1 MTPEQEQAMATKTQN
16 GLRLERYFTEEGVHP
31 FDTVTWEKQTAV
43 IRGADGKVVFEQTE
57 VEFPNFYSQLAINVV
72 VSKYFRGKLGTTQRE
87 TSLKQVISR
96 VVNTIRDWG
105 VKDGYFATPSD
116 AEIFADE
123 LTHLL
128 LFQKGAFN
136 SPVWFNV
143 GIEPV
148 PQCSACF
155 ILSVEDTMPSILDW
169 IKTEGMIFKGGSG
182 SGINLSTIRSSR
194 EHLAG
199 GGLASGPVSF
209 MRGADATAGAIKSGG
224 KTRRAAKMVVL
235 NVDHPDVLEFANCK
249 AVEEQKAWALGASGF
264 DMTINGEAWKSIQF
278 QNANNSI
285 RVTDEFMK
293 AVEADGPWNLKEVK
307 GGKVIETVPAREI
320 LRQAAQ
326 AAWQCGDPGMQY
338 DTTINSWH
346 TCPASGRINASNP
359 CSEYMHL
366 DDSACN
372 LASLNIM
379 KFRNKDGEFDPES
392 FARAVDTFI
401 LAMDIIVDNSSYPT
415 EKITKNAKAF
425 RELGLGY
432 ANLGAYLMSRGLPY
446 DSEEGRAVA
455 ASITAL
461 LTGEAYRMS
470 AQIAEKQ
477 GPFEGYEKNKEAML
491 NVIAKHELSLENV
504 NAKLVPLNLFSAA
517 ELAWKEAHEL
527 GRQYGY
533 RNSQATVIAPT
544 GTIAF
549 MMDCDTTG
557 IEPDIALVK
566 YKNLVGGGVMKIV
579 NQTVPEALNYLGY
592 SKEQVE
598 DIVKH
603 IEETGTI
610 EGGPHLKAEHLAVF
624 DCAFKAQNGTRY
636 IHHMGHL
643 KMMGA
648 VQPFISGAIS
658 KTVNMPNESTVE
670 DIMDAFIQGW
680 HLGLKAL
687 AIYRDG
693 SKRTQPLVTGL
704 EKKAEGGPRRKRLPD
719 ERRAFTHKFSIAGHE
734 GYITVGLYDD
744 GNPGEIFITMA
755 KEGSTVSGLMDS
767 FATAISLSLQY
778 GVPLKTLVEKFTH
791 MRFEPSGFTN
801 NPEIPMARSIMDYI
815 FRWMGKKFL
824 PPDQQPEGLTVTRE
838 ENGETK
844 AEATAKPAGAKPVQT
859 RAGDAAQKQ
868 AAFQN
873 QMDAPLCSDCGMI
886 MVRNGACYKC
896 LNCGGTS
903 GCS

>member
-1 MTPEQEQAMATKTQN
+1 
-16 GLRLERYFTEEGVHP
+16 
-31 FDTVTWEKQTAV
+31 
-43 IRGADGKVVFEQTE
+43 
-57 VEFPNFYSQLAINVV
+57 
-72 VSKYFRGKLGTTQRE
+72 
-87 TSLKQVISR
+87 
-96 VVNTIRDWG
+96 TIRR
-105 VKDGYFATPSD
+105 AQ
-116 AEIFADE
+116 IFADE
-123 LTHLL
+123 LAHLL

-235 NVDHPDVLEFANCK
+235 NVEHPDILEFVNCK
-249 AVEEQKAWALGASGF
+249 SVEEQKAWALGSSGF

-293 AVEADGPWNLKEVK
+293 AAEADGPWNLKEVK
-307 GGKVIETVPAREI
+307 SGKVLETVPAKEI

-326 AAWQCGDPGMQY
+326 AAYQCGDPGMQY

-346 TCPASGRINASNP
+346 TSPNSGRINASNP

-379 KFRNKDGEFDPES
+379 KFRNKEGEFDPDS

-415 EKITKNAKAF
+415 ERITKNAKAF

-432 ANLGAYLMSRGLPY
+432 ANLGAFLMSRGLPY
-446 DSEEGRAVA
+446 DSEEGRATA
-455 ASITAL
+455 AAITAL

-470 AQIAEKQ
+470 ASIAEKQ
-477 GPFEGYEKNKEAML
+477 GPFAGYEKNKEPML

-504 NAKLVPLNLFSAA
+504 NAKLVPEKLFAAA
-517 ELAWKEAHEL
+517 ERVWKEAHEL
-527 GRQYGY
+527 GRKAGY
-533 RNSQATVIAPT
+533 RNSQATVLAPT

-579 NQTVPEALNYLGY
+579 NQTVPEALEYMGY
-592 SKEQVE
+592 PKEQME
-598 DIVKH
+598 EIVKH

-610 EGGPHLKAEHLAVF
+610 EGAPHLKAEHLSVF
-624 DCAFKAQNGTRY
+624 DCAFRAQAGSRF
-636 IHHMGHL
+636 IHHIGHL

-648 VQPFISGAIS
+648 TQPFISGAIS

-670 DIMDAFIQGW
+670 EIMDAFIQGSK
-680 HLGLKAL
+680 LGLKAL

-693 SKRTQPLVTGL
+693 SKRTQPLV
-704 EKKAEGGPRRKRLPD
+704 
-719 ERRAFTHKFSIAGHE
+719 
-734 GYITVGLYDD
+734 
-744 GNPGEIFITMA
+744 
-755 KEGSTVSGLMDS
+755 
-767 FATAISLSLQY
+767 
-778 GVPLKTLVEKFTH
+778 
-791 MRFEPSGFTN
+791 
-801 NPEIPMARSIMDYI
+801 
-815 FRWMGKKFL
+815 
-824 PPDQQPEGLTVTRE
+824 
-838 ENGETK
+838 
-844 AEATAKPAGAKPVQT
+844 
-859 RAGDAAQKQ
+859 
-868 AAFQN
+868 
-873 QMDAPLCSDCGMI
+873 
-886 MVRNGACYKC
+886 
-896 LNCGGTS
+896 
-903 GCS
+903 

>member
-1 MTPEQEQAMATKTQN
+1 
-16 GLRLERYFTEEGVHP
+16 
-31 FDTVTWEKQTAV
+31 
-43 IRGADGKVVFEQTE
+43 
-57 VEFPNFYSQLAINVV
+57 
-72 VSKYFRGKLGTTQRE
+72 
-87 TSLKQVISR
+87 
-96 VVNTIRDWG
+96 
-105 VKDGYFATPSD
+105 
-116 AEIFADE
+116 
-123 LTHLL
+123 
-128 LFQKGAFN
+128 
-136 SPVWFNV
+136 
-143 GIEPV
+143 
-148 PQCSACF
+148 F

-182 SGINLSTIRSSR
+182 SGINLSTIRSSK

-249 AVEEQKAWALGASGF
+249 AVEEQKAWALGATGF

-285 RVTDEFMK
+285 RVTDDFMK

-307 GGKVIETVPAREI
+307 SGKVIETVPAKEI
-320 LRQAAQ
+320 LRQSAQ

-346 TCPASGRINASNP
+346 TCPVSGRINASNP

-379 KFRNKDGEFDPES
+379 KFRNKEGEFDPES

-401 LAMDIIVDNSSYPT
+401 LAMDIIIDNSSYPT
-415 EKITKNAKAF
+415 ERITKNAKAF

-470 AQIAEKQ
+470 AEIAEKQ

-527 GRQYGY
+527 GRQHGY

-579 NQTVPEALNYLGY
+579 NQTVPEALIYLGY
-592 SKEQVE
+592 AKEQVE

-610 EGGPHLKAEHLAVF
+610 EGAPHLKPEHLPVF
-624 DCAFKAQNGTRY
+624 DCAFRAQ
-636 IHHMGHL
+636 
-643 KMMGA
+643 
-648 VQPFISGAIS
+648 SG
-658 KTVNMPNESTVE
+658 
-670 DIMDAFIQGW
+670 
-680 HLGLKAL
+680 
-687 AIYRDG
+687 
-693 SKRTQPLVTGL
+693 
-704 EKKAEGGPRRKRLPD
+704 
-719 ERRAFTHKFSIAGHE
+719 
-734 GYITVGLYDD
+734 
-744 GNPGEIFITMA
+744 
-755 KEGSTVSGLMDS
+755 
-767 FATAISLSLQY
+767 
-778 GVPLKTLVEKFTH
+778 
-791 MRFEPSGFTN
+791 
-801 NPEIPMARSIMDYI
+801 
-815 FRWMGKKFL
+815 
-824 PPDQQPEGLTVTRE
+824 
-838 ENGETK
+838 
-844 AEATAKPAGAKPVQT
+844 
-859 RAGDAAQKQ
+859 
-868 AAFQN
+868 
-873 QMDAPLCSDCGMI
+873 
-886 MVRNGACYKC
+886 
-896 LNCGGTS
+896 
-903 GCS
+903 

>member
-1 MTPEQEQAMATKTQN
+1 MATKTES

-31 FDTVTWEKQTAV
+31 FDTVSWEKQAAV

-57 VEFPNFYSQLAINVV
+57 VEFPTFYSQLAINVV
-72 VSKYFRGKLGTTQRE
+72 VSKYFRGKLGTPQRE

-105 VKDGYFATPSD
+105 IKDGYFGAADVEDPETIRR
-116 AEIFADE
+116 AQIFADE
-123 LTHLL
+123 LAHLL

-235 NVDHPDVLEFANCK
+235 NVEHPDILEFTNCK
-249 AVEEQKAWALGASGF
+249 AVEEQKAWALGSSGF

-307 GGKVIETVPAREI
+307 SGKVIETVPAKEI

-338 DTTINSWH
+338 DSTINSWH

-379 KFRNKDGEFDPES
+379 KFRNKDGDFDPDS

-415 EKITKNAKAF
+415 ERITKNAKAF

-461 LTGEAYRMS
+461 LTGSAYRMS
-470 AQIAEKQ
+470 AEIAEKQ
-477 GPFEGYEKNKEAML
+477 GPFDGYEKNKDAML
-491 NVIAKHELSLENV
+491 NVIAKHELSLEAV
-504 NAKLVPLNLFSAA
+504 NAK
-517 ELAWKEAHEL
+517 
-527 GRQYGY
+527 
-533 RNSQATVIAPT
+533 
-544 GTIAF
+544 
-549 MMDCDTTG
+549 
-557 IEPDIALVK
+557 
-566 YKNLVGGGVMKIV
+566 
-579 NQTVPEALNYLGY
+579 
-592 SKEQVE
+592 
-598 DIVKH
+598 
-603 IEETGTI
+603 
-610 EGGPHLKAEHLAVF
+610 
-624 DCAFKAQNGTRY
+624 
-636 IHHMGHL
+636 
-643 KMMGA
+643 
-648 VQPFISGAIS
+648 
-658 KTVNMPNESTVE
+658 
-670 DIMDAFIQGW
+670 
-680 HLGLKAL
+680 
-687 AIYRDG
+687 
-693 SKRTQPLVTGL
+693 
-704 EKKAEGGPRRKRLPD
+704 
-719 ERRAFTHKFSIAGHE
+719 
-734 GYITVGLYDD
+734 
-744 GNPGEIFITMA
+744 
-755 KEGSTVSGLMDS
+755 
-767 FATAISLSLQY
+767 
-778 GVPLKTLVEKFTH
+778 
-791 MRFEPSGFTN
+791 
-801 NPEIPMARSIMDYI
+801 
-815 FRWMGKKFL
+815 
-824 PPDQQPEGLTVTRE
+824 
-838 ENGETK
+838 
-844 AEATAKPAGAKPVQT
+844 
-859 RAGDAAQKQ
+859 
-868 AAFQN
+868 
-873 QMDAPLCSDCGMI
+873 
-886 MVRNGACYKC
+886 
-896 LNCGGTS
+896 
-903 GCS
+903 